1 MHPDEMFTG
10 ANFMARISVAD
21 KNDLFVQLCRPVATL
36 PQVRNS
42 AIDYDRILSAIR
54 EREAQSS
61 TAIGNGVIL
70 PHARIDGL
78 DGLAVV
84 VATLQTPLSGEE
96 AIDRQPLDIA
106 CLLLIPAGKPMEGLK
121 FMARFANFVQMPE
134 LRGELMKASSPEAM
148 FSQLS
153 NLGQSSRKA
162 VLAGDIMS
170 PCSFSLAA
178 DMPLTRATTLMAQH
192 RTPIAPVLDGR
203 RLLGQIACSNLFTL
217 GIPDFF
223 SQLKSVGF
231 IRFFDPFEKYFSIE
245 ARSKVGQVMNT
256 DYCTFHEDATLIEIV
271 FAISILKYPQVY
283 IVNQENELLGIIDQT
298 LLLERII
305 NL

>member
-21 KNDLFVQLCRPVATL
+21 KSDLFVQLCRQVATL

-148 FSQLS
+148 FSQL
-153 NLGQSSRKA
+153 
-162 VLAGDIMS
+162 
-170 PCSFSLAA
+170 
-178 DMPLTRATTLMAQH
+178 
-192 RTPIAPVLDGR
+192 
-203 RLLGQIACSNLFTL
+203 
-217 GIPDFF
+217 
-223 SQLKSVGF
+223 
-231 IRFFDPFEKYFSIE
+231 
-245 ARSKVGQVMNT
+245 
-256 DYCTFHEDATLIEIV
+256 
-271 FAISILKYPQVY
+271 
-283 IVNQENELLGIIDQT
+283 
-298 LLLERII
+298 
-305 NL
+305 

>member
-21 KNDLFVQLCRPVATL
+21 KSDLFVQLCRQVATL

-178 DMPLTRATTLMAQH
+178 DMPLTRATT
-192 RTPIAPVLDGR
+192 
-203 RLLGQIACSNLFTL
+203 
-217 GIPDFF
+217 
-223 SQLKSVGF
+223 
-231 IRFFDPFEKYFSIE
+231 
-245 ARSKVGQVMNT
+245 
-256 DYCTFHEDATLIEIV
+256 
-271 FAISILKYPQVY
+271 
-283 IVNQENELLGIIDQT
+283 
-298 LLLERII
+298 
-305 NL
+305 

>member
-21 KNDLFVQLCRPVATL
+21 KSDLFVQLCRQVATL

-106 CLLLIPAGKPMEGLK
+106 CLLLIPAGKPMEEASEILYEALDNI
-121 FMARFANFVQMPE
+121 ME
-134 LRGELMKASSPEAM
+134 GELDTDDDDALNGLAEAM
-148 FSQLS
+148 TGAMAGAAGQMQQMASAMESQIADM
-153 NLGQSSRKA
+153 QAKMQEAMMR
-162 VLAGDIMS
+162 GDMAEYMR
-170 PCSFSLAA
+170 LAA
-178 DMPLTRATTLMAQH
+178 EFQQKMMEQAM
-192 RTPIAPVLDGR
+192 G
-203 RLLGQIACSNLFTL
+203 
-217 GIPDFF
+217 
-223 SQLKSVGF
+223 K
-231 IRFFDPFEKYFSIE
+231 
-245 ARSKVGQVMNT
+245 
-256 DYCTFHEDATLIEIV
+256 
-271 FAISILKYPQVY
+271 
-283 IVNQENELLGIIDQT
+283 QE
-298 LLLERII
+298 
-305 NL
+305 

>member
-21 KNDLFVQLCRPVATL
+21 KNDLFVQLCRQVATL

-61 TAIGNGVIL
+61 TGIGNGVIL